1 MDSMRREK
9 IVENLE
15 PQNVYSSYEEII
27 RRNSDMVYRLA
38 FSLVKTRSDAED
50 IYQEVFLRYMQKEPE
65 FQNAEH
71 EKAWFLR
78 VTINCCKNFWKSPW
92 MQRRVAM
99 ESGEVEDAAENKK
112 EAVYELDH
120 DKAALIDA
128 VKRLPAKYRVV
139 IHLFY
144 YEELTVEEIGRI
156 TKAKASTVRTRLTR
170 ARRQLGSLLKAPL
183 AHNGGGNRK

>member
-1 MDSMRREK
+1 
-9 IVENLE
+9 
-15 PQNVYSSYEEII
+15 
-27 RRNSDMVYRLA
+27 
-38 FSLVKTRSDAED
+38 
-50 IYQEVFLRYMQKEPE
+50 
-65 FQNAEH
+65 
-71 EKAWFLR
+71 
-78 VTINCCKNFWKSPW
+78 
-92 MQRRVAM
+92 M

-183 AHNGGGNRK
+183 AHNGGGSRK